1 MSSRH
6 VFKTSSRRLQDQW
19 MFAGI
24 AVDLSR
30 QRQLD
35 ADSKAIQQI
44 EIVGQLKKL
53 DAAAADNDD
62 DDDDESMFIL
72 TILVKIKETRLK
84 YSQGNVTIL

>member
-53 DAAAADNDD
+53 DAAAAAD

-84 YSQGNVTIL
+84 YFQGNVTIL

>member
-53 DAAAADNDD
+53 DAAAAAAD

>member
-6 VFKTSSRRLQDQW
+6 VFKTSSRRLEDQW

-30 QRQLD
+30 QRQLN

-53 DAAAADNDD
+53 DAAAAAD

>member
-1 MSSRH
+1 
-6 VFKTSSRRLQDQW
+6 

-53 DAAAADNDD
+53 DAAAAADD

>member
-6 VFKTSSRRLQDQW
+6 VFKTSSRRLEDQW

-62 DDDDESMFIL
+62 DDDESMFIL

>member
-1 MSSRH
+1 
-6 VFKTSSRRLQDQW
+6 

-53 DAAAADNDD
+53 DAAAD

>member
-53 DAAAADNDD
+53 DAAAAAA

>member
-1 MSSRH
+1 
-6 VFKTSSRRLQDQW
+6 

-53 DAAAADNDD
+53 DAAAAD
-62 DDDDESMFIL
+62 DDDESMFIL

>member
-1 MSSRH
+1 MSSRY
-6 VFKTSSRRLQDQW
+6 VFKTSSRRLEDQW

-53 DAAAADNDD
+53 DAAAADD

>member
-24 AVDLSR
+24 AVDLSK

-53 DAAAADNDD
+53 DAAAAAD

>member
-6 VFKTSSRRLQDQW
+6 VFKTSSRRLEDQW

-53 DAAAADNDD
+53 DAAAAAD

>member
-53 DAAAADNDD
+53 DAAAAD

>member
-1 MSSRH
+1 
-6 VFKTSSRRLQDQW
+6 

-53 DAAAADNDD
+53 DAAA

>member
-1 MSSRH
+1 
-6 VFKTSSRRLQDQW
+6 

-35 ADSKAIQQI
+35 ADSKAIHQI

-53 DAAAADNDD
+53 DAAAAAD

>member
-24 AVDLSR
+24 AVDLSK

-62 DDDDESMFIL
+62 DDDESMFIL

>member
-53 DAAAADNDD
+53 DAAAADDD

>member
-53 DAAAADNDD
+53 DAAAAAD

>member
-62 DDDDESMFIL
+62 DDDESMFIL